1 MNQTASL
8 GAMKAIFRREPA
20 EEAWG
25 RQWQRCLWD
34 RSLRRAGA
42 EPPRDRH
49 RSVVISVIPEG
60 ALCRKL
66 RTELFFAPTP
76 VLLPSAGQGVRD
88 AAGAPGCAPG
98 EITASAPKPSR
109 QGAEKQAQAQALHW
123 DNYCPRKE
131 ILTVVR
137 AWA

>member
-8 GAMKAIFRREPA
+8 AAMKAIFRREPA
-20 EEAWG
+20 EEARG

-42 EPPRDRH
+42 EPLRDRH

-76 VLLPSAGQGVRD
+76 VLVPSAGQGVRD

-98 EITASAPKPSR
+98 EITASALKPSR
-109 QGAEKQAQAQALHW
+109 QGTEKTAQARALLRG
-123 DNYCPRKE
+123 NYCPRKE
-131 ILTVVR
+131 ILAAAR